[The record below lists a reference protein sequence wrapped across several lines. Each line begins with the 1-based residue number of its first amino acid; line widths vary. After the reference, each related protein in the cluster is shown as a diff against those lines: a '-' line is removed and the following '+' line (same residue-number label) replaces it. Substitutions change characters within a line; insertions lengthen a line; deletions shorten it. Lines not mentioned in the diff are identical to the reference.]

1 MSEER
6 PPKTCFRCN
15 ALDHGRL
22 SDHKPNCP
30 VVREKE
36 EKARKLTTMVNR
48 YRQRNKSVSD
58 RGYGR
63 LNKPGNCKQCGE
75 KVASLLTHL
84 GKCKGRPAPDASAG
98 PRPQP

>member
-1 MSEER
+1 MSQDI

-15 ALDHGRL
+15 AVDHGKL

-30 VVREKE
+30 VVKE
-36 EKARKLTTMVNR
+36 EEEKKRKISTMVNR

-75 KVASLLTHL
+75 KVSSLLTHL
-84 GKCKGRPAPDASAG
+84 GKCRGRPAPDASAG